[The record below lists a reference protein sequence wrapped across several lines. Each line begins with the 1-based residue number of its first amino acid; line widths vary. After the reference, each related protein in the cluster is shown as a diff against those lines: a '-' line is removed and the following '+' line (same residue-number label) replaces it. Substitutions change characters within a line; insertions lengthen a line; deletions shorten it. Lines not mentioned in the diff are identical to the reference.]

1 MMMMTRRGIWLGLGA
16 LLVVVAVGLGL
27 YQQQL
32 RDRANG
38 DPQGGPIE
46 LPSTEGEFSL
56 SQLDDDQLAVVFF
69 GYTWCPDVCPMSLA
83 VVRQV
88 MERLDPEQRR
98 RVVPLM
104 VSVDPERDTLARL
117 EEYLAFFGD
126 AFIGATG
133 SQEVLEELTQRYGV
147 IWRKVETPDSAM
159 DYTID
164 HSASL
169 FLVDREGEIR
179 RRVLHSPT
187 SGPLQAALEQAL
199 AEG

>member
-1 MMMMTRRGIWLGLGA
+1 MKRRGIWLGLGA
-16 LLVVVAVGLGL
+16 ILVMIVVGLGL
-27 YQQQL
+27 YWQQL
-32 RDRANG
+32 GNQSNG
-38 DPQGGPIE
+38 EPQGGPIE

-117 EEYLAFFGD
+117 EEYLGFFGD
-126 AFIGATG
+126 EFIGATG
-133 SQEVLEELTQRYGV
+133 SEEALEELAERYGV
-147 IWRKVETPDSAM
+147 IWRKVEAPDSAM

-169 FLVDREGEIR
+169 FLVDRNGDIQ

-187 SGPLQAALEQAL
+187 SGPLQTALEQAL

>member
-1 MMMMTRRGIWLGLGA
+1 MQRRGIWLGLGA
-16 LLVVVAVGLGL
+16 ILMVVAVGLAF

-32 RDRANG
+32 RDPAKG
-38 DPQGGPIE
+38 EPQGGPIE
-46 LPSTEGEFSL
+46 LPSTAGEFSL
-56 SQLDDDQLAVVFF
+56 SQLDDDQLAVIFF

-88 MERLDPEQRR
+88 MGRLDPEQRR

-104 VSVDPERDTLARL
+104 ISLDPERDTLTRL
-117 EEYLAFFGD
+117 EEYLAFFGEG
-126 AFIGATG
+126 FIGATG
-133 SQEVLEELTQRYGV
+133 SQDALEALAERYGV
-147 IWRKVETPDSAM
+147 VWRRVATPDSAM
-159 DYTID
+159 AYTID

-169 FLVDREGEIR
+169 FLVDRDGEIR

>member
-1 MMMMTRRGIWLGLGA
+1 MKQRGIWLGMGMI
-16 LLVVVAVGLGL
+16 LVMVAVGLGV

-32 RDRANG
+32 KDQANG
-38 DPQGGPIE
+38 EPQGGAIE

-56 SQLDDDQLAVVFF
+56 SQLDEDQLAVVFF

-88 MERLDPEQRR
+88 MGRLDPEQRR

-117 EEYLAFFGD
+117 EEYLAFFGED
-126 AFIGATG
+126 FIGATG
-133 SQEVLEELTQRYGV
+133 SQEALEELAERYGV

-159 DYTID
+159 AYTID

-169 FLVDREGEIR
+169 FLVDRNGEIQ

-187 SGPLQAALEQAL
+187 SGPLQTALEQVL
-199 AEG
+199 AEE

>member
-1 MMMMTRRGIWLGLGA
+1 MKRRGIWLGLGA
-16 LLVVVAVGLGL
+16 ILVVIGVGLGL

-32 RDRANG
+32 RGEANG
-38 DPQGGPIE
+38 EPQGGPIE

-56 SQLDDDQLAVVFF
+56 SQLDEDQLAVVFF

-83 VVRQV
+83 VMRQV
-88 MERLDPEQRR
+88 MGRLDPEQRR

-117 EEYLAFFGD
+117 EEYLGYFGEE
-126 AFIGATG
+126 FIGATG
-133 SQEVLEELTQRYGV
+133 SQEALEELTERYGV
-147 IWRKVETPDSAM
+147 IWRRVETPDSAM
-159 DYTID
+159 AYTID

-169 FLVDREGEIR
+169 FLVDHDGEIR

>member
-1 MMMMTRRGIWLGLGA
+1 MKRRGIWLGLGA
-16 LLVVVAVGLGL
+16 ILVVIGVGLGF
-27 YQQQL
+27 YQHQL
-32 RDRANG
+32 KEQAEG
-38 DPQGGPIE
+38 TPQGGPIE
-46 LPSTEGEFSL
+46 LSSTEGEFSL
-56 SQLDDDQLAVVFF
+56 SQLDEDQLAVVFF

-88 MERLDPEQRR
+88 MGRLAPEQRR

-117 EEYLAFFGD
+117 EEYLGYFGE

-133 SQEVLEELTQRYGV
+133 SQEALEELAERYGV
-147 IWRKVETPDSAM
+147 VWRKVETPDSAM
-159 DYTID
+159 AYTID

-169 FLVDREGEIR
+169 FLVDRDGEIR
-179 RRVLHSPT
+179 RRVLYSPA

-199 AEG
+199 EEG

>member
-1 MMMMTRRGIWLGLGA
+1 MMIKRRSIWLGLGA

-32 RDRANG
+32 RDRTNG

-117 EEYLAFFGD
+117 EEYLAFFGE

-133 SQEVLEELTQRYGV
+133 SQQALEELAERYGV

-159 DYTID
+159 EYTID

-169 FLVDREGEIR
+169 FLVDRDGEIR

>member
-1 MMMMTRRGIWLGLGA
+1 MTRRGIGWGVGAIVVLIAMGLGLF
-16 LLVVVAVGLGL
+16 L

-32 RDRANG
+32 KAPSTGEPR
-38 DPQGGPIE
+38 GGPIE
-46 LPSTEGEFSL
+46 LPSTAGAFSL

-88 MERLDPEQRR
+88 MERLDPAQRR

-126 AFIGATG
+126 DFIGATG
-133 SQEVLEELTQRYGV
+133 SQQTLEELAERYGV

-159 DYTID
+159 GYTID

-169 FLVDREGEIR
+169 FLVTRNGDIV

-187 SGPLQAALEQAL
+187 SGPLHAALEEAL
-199 AEG
+199 AEE

>member
-1 MMMMTRRGIWLGLGA
+1 MKRRGIWLGLGA
-16 LLVVVAVGLGL
+16 ILVVVAVGLGL

-32 RDRANG
+32 RGQASG
-38 DPQGGPIE
+38 EPQGGPIE

-88 MERLDPEQRR
+88 MGRLDPEQRR

-117 EEYLAFFGD
+117 EEYLAFFGEE
-126 AFIGATG
+126 FIGATG
-133 SQEVLEELTQRYGV
+133 SQEALEELAERYGV

-159 DYTID
+159 AYTID

-169 FLVDREGEIR
+169 FLVDRDGEIR

-187 SGPLQAALEQAL
+187 SGPLQAALEEAL

>member
-1 MMMMTRRGIWLGLGA
+1 MNLRRIRIGLGA
-16 LLVVVAVGLGL
+16 VLVMLVALGVAF
-27 YQQQL
+27 YQQQMQQASGEP
-32 RDRANG
+32 R
-38 DPQGGPIE
+38 GGPIE
-46 LPSTEGEFSL
+46 LPSTEGDFSL
-56 SQLDDDQLAVVFF
+56 SQLEDDQLAVVFF

-88 MERLDPEQRR
+88 MGRLDPEQRR

-104 VSVDPERDTLARL
+104 VSLDPERDTLARL
-117 EEYLAFFGD
+117 EEYLGFFGD
-126 AFIGATG
+126 DFIGATAG
-133 SQEVLEELTQRYGV
+133 PEALEALAGRYGV

-169 FLVDREGEIR
+169 FLVDRDGEIL

-187 SGPLQAALEQAL
+187 SGPLQAALEKAL
-199 AEG
+199 L

>member
-1 MMMMTRRGIWLGLGA
+1 MKRRGIWLGLGA
-16 LLVVVAVGLGL
+16 ILVVVGVGLGL

-32 RDRANG
+32 RGQANG
-38 DPQGGPIE
+38 EPQGGPIE

-56 SQLDDDQLAVVFF
+56 SRLDEDQLAVVFF

-88 MERLDPEQRR
+88 MGRLDAEQRR

-117 EEYLAFFGD
+117 EEYLSYFGEE
-126 AFIGATG
+126 FIGATG
-133 SQEVLEELTQRYGV
+133 SQEALEELAKRYGV
-147 IWRKVETPDSAM
+147 VWRKVETPDSAM
-159 DYTID
+159 AYTID

-169 FLVDREGEIR
+169 FLVDRDGEIR
-179 RRVLHSPT
+179 RRVLYSPA

>member
-1 MMMMTRRGIWLGLGA
+1 MKRRGIWLGLGA
-16 LLVVVAVGLGL
+16 ILVVMAVGIGF
-27 YQQQL
+27 YQHQL

-38 DPQGGPIE
+38 EPQGGPID

-88 MERLDPEQRR
+88 MGRLDPEQRR

-117 EEYLAFFGD
+117 EEYLGFFGEE
-126 AFIGATG
+126 FIGATG
-133 SQEVLEELTQRYGV
+133 SQEALEEVTQRYGV
-147 IWRKVETPDSAM
+147 VWRRVETPDSAM
-159 DYTID
+159 AYTID

-169 FLVDREGEIR
+169 FLVDPEGEIR

-187 SGPLQAALEQAL
+187 SGPLQAALAQAL
-199 AEG
+199 KEG

>member
-1 MMMMTRRGIWLGLGA
+1 MKRGGIWLGLGA
-16 LLVVVAVGLGL
+16 ILVVMAVGIGF

-32 RDRANG
+32 RDQSSG
-38 DPQGGPIE
+38 EPQGGPID

-88 MERLDPEQRR
+88 MGRLDPEQRR

-117 EEYLAFFGD
+117 EEYLGFFGEE
-126 AFIGATG
+126 FIGATG
-133 SQEVLEELTQRYGV
+133 SEEVLEEVTQRYGV
-147 IWRKVETPDSAM
+147 VWRRVETPDSAM
-159 DYTID
+159 AYTID

-169 FLVDREGEIR
+169 FLVDRNGEIR

-187 SGPLQAALEQAL
+187 SGPLQAALVQAL
-199 AEG
+199 KEG

>member
-1 MMMMTRRGIWLGLGA
+1 MKRRGIWLGLGA
-16 LLVVVAVGLGL
+16 ILVMIVVGLGL
-27 YQQQL
+27 YWQQL
-32 RDRANG
+32 DNQSNG
-38 DPQGGPIE
+38 EPQGGPIE

-117 EEYLAFFGD
+117 EEYLGFFGD
-126 AFIGATG
+126 EFIGATG
-133 SQEVLEELTQRYGV
+133 SEEALEELAERYGV
-147 IWRKVETPDSAM
+147 VWRKVEAPDSAM

-169 FLVDREGEIR
+169 FLVDRNGDIQ

-187 SGPLQAALEQAL
+187 SGPLQTALEQAL

>member
-1 MMMMTRRGIWLGLGA
+1 MKRRGIWLGLSA
-16 LLVVVAVGLGL
+16 ILVVMAVGLGF

-32 RDRANG
+32 SNQANG
-38 DPQGGPIE
+38 EPQGGPIE

-56 SQLDDDQLAVVFF
+56 SQLEDDQLAVVFF

-88 MERLDPEQRR
+88 MGRLDPEQRR

-117 EEYLAFFGD
+117 EEYLGFFGEE
-126 AFIGATG
+126 FIGATG
-133 SQEVLEELTQRYGV
+133 SQEALEELTQRYGV
-147 IWRKVETPDSAM
+147 VWRRVETPDSAM
-159 DYTID
+159 AYTID

-169 FLVDREGEIR
+169 FLVDRNGEIR

-187 SGPLQAALEQAL
+187 SGPLQAALAQAL
-199 AEG
+199 EEG

>member
-1 MMMMTRRGIWLGLGA
+1 MKRRGIWLGLGA
-16 LLVVVAVGLGL
+16 ILVVIAVGLGL

-32 RDRANG
+32 GDQANAE
-38 DPQGGPIE
+38 PRGGPIE

-83 VVRQV
+83 VMRQV
-88 MERLDPEQRR
+88 MGRLDPEQRR

-117 EEYLAFFGD
+117 EEYMGFFGE

-133 SQEVLEELTQRYGV
+133 SQEALEELTERYGV
-147 IWRKVETPDSAM
+147 VWRRVETPDSAM
-159 DYTID
+159 AYTID

-169 FLVDREGEIR
+169 FLVDRDGEIR

-199 AEG
+199 EEG

>member
-1 MMMMTRRGIWLGLGA
+1 MMIKRRSIWLGLGA

-27 YQQQL
+27 YQQLKGQ
-32 RDRANG
+32 ANG
-38 DPQGGPIE
+38 EPQGGPIE

>member
-1 MMMMTRRGIWLGLGA
+1 MMIKRRSIWLGLGA

-32 RDRANG
+32 RDRTNG

-133 SQEVLEELTQRYGV
+133 SQEVLEELTERYGV

-159 DYTID
+159 AYTID